1 MKKLIAVLLVL
12 AMALSM
18 AACGA
23 KSETK
28 GSGETAAP
36 AAPAETQDNA
46 AVIEAA
52 AEKADANYG
61 DGVLDINMGFSLEST
76 TNFRN
81 NTGRDQQIMHIL
93 YEQLGIFTESGELA
107 PWVAKEWHT
116 EDGGFNYTVTIW
128 DNVYDQ
134 AGNHI
139 TIDDIIWNIE
149 ESIARALKPCFAKVV
164 SVSKI
169 DDYTM
174 NVEMTSN
181 IVGSFEAV
189 MSDVFVVSKAAFE
202 ASGNEFADNVVST
215 SAYKMTEFVPS
226 NSISVEKVSNH
237 WMAED
242 QMPDLVR
249 PKVDKMRFH
258 MISEA
263 SQIGIALETGK
274 IDVALSMDTT
284 AAVQYVN
291 NPDFVCEQFSGNQ
304 GWQLFFSGHESRPV
318 ANDLALRQAICYAIN
333 TDEMIQGLSQGY
345 GESMADVCSPRHI
358 GYNKAWEGQPYY
370 QQDLEKAK
378 QLVAESGY
386 NGEELSILCSSS
398 TFVTRLAQMIQA
410 YCGQV
415 GINVKV
421 DARET
426 AQMVAIRLDGSQ
438 YDMFINTIG
447 GTYCADHWSIRY
459 DPKAY
464 ATGDGTSR
472 HDYTLGELLYKT
484 WTVEG
489 YTQENIDEVHNYIR
503 DNAIAYGMINPTV
516 FNVWNAKIGLSNPVL
531 FANGGI
537 AVQACDYVSY

>member
-1 MKKLIAVLLVL
+1 MKKMIAMLLAA
-12 AMALSM
+12 AMMLSM
-18 AACGA
+18 AACG
-23 KSETK
+23 
-28 GSGETAAP
+28 GSGSNGSTTAATP
-36 AAPAETQDNA
+36 TETQDNA
-46 AVIEAA
+46 AAIAAA

-61 DGVLDINMGFSLEST
+61 DGVLDINMAFSLEST

-93 YEQLGIFTESGELA
+93 YEQLGIFTADGTLA

-149 ESIARALKPCFAKVV
+149 ESKTRALKPCFAKVV
-164 SVSKI
+164 SVTKI
-169 DDYTM
+169 DDYSM

-226 NSISVEKVSNH
+226 NSVSFEKVSNH

-242 QMPDLVR
+242 QMPEMVR
-249 PKVDKMRFH
+249 PKVEKMRFQ

-291 NPDFVCEQFSGNQ
+291 NPDFVSEQFSGNQ

-318 ANDLALRQAICYAIN
+318 ADNVALRQAICYAIN
-333 TDEMIQGLSQGY
+333 TDEMVQGLCQGY
-345 GESMADVCSPRHI
+345 GESMSDVCSPRHI
-358 GYNKAWEGQPYY
+358 GYNKAWESEPYY
-370 QQDLEKAK
+370 AQDLAKAK
-378 QLVAESGY
+378 ELVKQSGY

-410 YCGQV
+410 YCGEA

-421 DARET
+421 DSRET

-459 DPKAY
+459 DPNAY

-472 HDYTLGELLYKT
+472 HDYTLGDLLYKT
-484 WTVEG
+484 WTVDG
-489 YTQENIDEVHNYIR
+489 YTQENIDAVHAYIR

-516 FNVWNAKIGLSNPVL
+516 FNVWNAKLGLSNPVL
-531 FANGGI
+531 YANGGI

>member
-1 MKKLIAVLLVL
+1 MKKLIAMLLAA
-12 AMALSM
+12 AMMLSM
-18 AACGA
+18 AACG
-23 KSETK
+23 
-28 GSGETAAP
+28 GSGSNGSTTAATP
-36 AAPAETQDNA
+36 TETQDNA
-46 AVIEAA
+46 AVIAAA

-61 DGVLDINMGFSLEST
+61 DGVLDINMAFSLEST

-93 YEQLGIFTESGELA
+93 YEQLGIFTADGTLA

-149 ESIARALKPCFAKVV
+149 ESKTRALKPCFAKVV
-164 SVSKI
+164 SVTKI
-169 DDYTM
+169 DDYSM

-215 SAYKMTEFVPS
+215 SAYK
-226 NSISVEKVSNH
+226 
-237 WMAED
+237 
-242 QMPDLVR
+242 
-249 PKVDKMRFH
+249 
-258 MISEA
+258 ISEA

-291 NPDFVCEQFSGNQ
+291 NPDFVSEQFSGNQ

-318 ANDLALRQAICYAIN
+318 ADNVALRQAICYAIN
-333 TDEMIQGLSQGY
+333 TDEMVQGLSQGY
-345 GESMADVCSPRHI
+345 GESMSDVCSPRHI
-358 GYNKAWEGQPYY
+358 GYNKAWESEPYY
-370 QQDLEKAK
+370 AQDLAKAK
-378 QLVAESGY
+378 ELVKESGY

-410 YCGQV
+410 YCGEV

-421 DARET
+421 DSRET

-459 DPKAY
+459 DPNAY

-472 HDYTLGELLYKT
+472 HDYTLGDLLYKT
-484 WTVEG
+484 WTVDG
-489 YTQENIDEVHNYIR
+489 YTQENIDAVHAYIR

-516 FNVWNAKIGLSNPVL
+516 FNVWNAKLGLSNPVL
-531 FANGGI
+531 YANGGI

>member
-1 MKKLIAVLLVL
+1 MKKLTAMLLAIA
-12 AMALSM
+12 MMLSM
-18 AACGA
+18 AACG
-23 KSETK
+23 
-28 GSGETAAP
+28 GSGSTAGTAAP
-36 AAPAETQDNA
+36 TETQDNA
-46 AVIEAA
+46 SVIAAA

-61 DGVLDINMGFSLEST
+61 DGVLDVNMSFSLESV

-93 YEQLGIFTESGELA
+93 YEQLGIFTEDGTLA

-149 ESIARALKPCFAKVV
+149 ESKTRALKPCFAKVV

-169 DDYTM
+169 DDYSM

-226 NSISVEKVSNH
+226 NSVSFEKVSNH
-237 WMAED
+237 WMDEE
-242 QMPDLVR
+242 QMPALVR
-249 PKVDKMRFH
+249 PKVDKIRFQ

-274 IDVALSMDTT
+274 IDIALNMDTT

-291 NPDFVCEQFSGNQ
+291 NADFVTEQFSGNQ

-318 ANDLALRQAICYAIN
+318 ADNVALRQAICYAIN
-333 TDEMIQGLSQGY
+333 TEEMVQGLCQGY

-358 GYNKAWEGQPYY
+358 GYNKAWESEPYY
-370 QQDLEKAK
+370 AQDMEKAK
-378 QLVAESGY
+378 ELVKQSGY

-410 YCGQV
+410 YCGEA

-421 DARET
+421 DSRET

-459 DPKAY
+459 DPNAY

-472 HDYTLGELLYKT
+472 HDYTLGDLLYKT

-489 YTQENIDEVHNYIR
+489 YTQENIDEVHAYIR

-531 FANGGI
+531 FANGGV